1 MAICQIRLI
10 CIEKLLLWTRWN
22 ELSILTIHEGGLVWL
37 DQQHLVVPS
46 RRQLFSIDL
55 RRFTVVYFGVTA
67 SYTSMTLI
75 YSIFI
80 SVIITDAV

>member
-10 CIEKLLLWTRWN
+10 CIEKLLLWSRWN
-22 ELSILTIHEGGLVWL
+22 ELSNLTVHKGGLVWL

-46 RRQLFSIDL
+46 RRQLLSIDL
-55 RRFTVVYFGVTA
+55 GRFTVIFFGVAA

-80 SVIITDAV
+80 IVIITDAV